1 MDAGIRP
8 SGRDAVPISSNCRSF
23 VAASESLRIA
33 RAGDFRPAATRL
45 TALGAAIMKRFAV
58 LTLLALAAAGANG
71 QVLRAQQPAAPG
83 ADAAEVAQIKAGDEA
98 WVKAFDAGNADAVAS
113 AFLPK
118 GELIDE
124 EGVVY
129 QGQAE
134 IKELLTK
141 FFTKFPGAK
150 LTLSI
155 ESIRLVGPVAIEEG
169 TRYTTTKEGQNRAQV
184 RYIAVRTKTA
194 SGWQIASLRD
204 FPDDPPP
211 TANERLAPVAFLV
224 GDWVNEGTDGVVKI
238 SYRWAEDKNFI
249 LGDFL
254 ITRGGQVAMKSTQR
268 IGWDPLAGKVRSWM
282 FDSDGGYA
290 EALWTQIED
299 AWVMK
304 SSAVMPDGLTGSAT
318 ITLTPLDKDRYTLK
332 GTERIVG
339 DERDDDFEFVVAR
352 AAPAAAAPAAAPR
365 PAGAAPRP
373 AGR

>member
-1 MDAGIRP
+1 
-8 SGRDAVPISSNCRSF
+8 
-23 VAASESLRIA
+23 
-33 RAGDFRPAATRL
+33 
-45 TALGAAIMKRFAV
+45 MKRFAV
-58 LTLLALAAAGANG
+58 GSLLALAALAVAGQAA
-71 QVLRAQQPAAPG
+71 LWAQQPAAQPNE
-83 ADAAEVAQIKAGDEA
+83 AAEVALIKTSAEA
-98 WVKAFDAGNADAVAS
+98 LVKAFDAGNADVVA
-113 AFLPK
+113 ANFLPK

-134 IKELLTK
+134 IKDLLAK

-169 TRYTTTKEGQNRAQV
+169 TRFTTTKEGQNRAQI

-204 FPDDPPP
+204 FADDPPP
-211 TANERLAPVAFLV
+211 TASERLAPVAWLI
-224 GDWVNEGTDGVVKI
+224 GDWVNEGTDAVVKI
-238 SYRWAEDKNFI
+238 SYRWSEDKNFI

-254 ITRGGQVAMKSTQR
+254 ITRSGQVEMKSSQR
-268 IGWDPLAGKVRSWM
+268 IGWDPLAGKVRSWL
-282 FDSDGGYA
+282 FDSDGGYG
-290 EALWTQIED
+290 EGHWTQVED
-299 AWVMK
+299 AWVIK

-318 ITLTPLDKDRYTLK
+318 ITLTPVDKNHYTLK

-339 DERDDDFEFVVAR
+339 DDRDDDFEFTVAR
-352 AAPAAAAPAAAPR
+352 AAPAPGAAA
-365 PAGAAPRP
+365 RP